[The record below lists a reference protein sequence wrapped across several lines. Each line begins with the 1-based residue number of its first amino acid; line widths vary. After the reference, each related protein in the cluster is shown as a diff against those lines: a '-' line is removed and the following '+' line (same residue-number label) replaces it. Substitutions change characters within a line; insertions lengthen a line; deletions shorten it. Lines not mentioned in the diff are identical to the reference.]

1 MKQKTIEKFKR
12 QENEFSRY
20 WRKFDYYMTKTAREN
35 LDLIK
40 KFKNDL
46 KNEGLNKV
54 VRVSH
59 IKGQKKYPMIDRIDF
74 EIEGQKYNLC
84 SIKDKFNFNIIYS
97 STKKD
102 SFNDWTYWKIL
113 EYLVERHSK

>member
-1 MKQKTIEKFKR
+1 
-12 QENEFSRY
+12 
-20 WRKFDYYMTKTAREN
+20 
-35 LDLIK
+35 
-40 KFKNDL
+40 
-46 KNEGLNKV
+46 
-54 VRVSH
+54 
-59 IKGQKKYPMIDRIDF
+59 MIDRIDF